1 MRLSDGTHY
10 TAAAGDLIAKQVL
23 AQLAAVYRIR

>member
-10 TAAAGDLIAKQVL
+10 TPAAGDLIAQQVV
-23 AQLAAVYRIR
+23 AQLRTSYDLQ